1 MSAAPVFPTFR
12 PLELDAADTLRPA
25 LGGAGVALS
34 GFAFANLFLFRR
46 AHRYRW
52 STWQEMV
59 LLMGRGY
66 DGAAYAFPPLGVG
79 DVGGAIGLLEQ
90 HLEELGVRP
99 VFFPVPE
106 PYLSR
111 WFPAPRWT
119 AAPDRDQG
127 DYLYLREEL
136 ATLSGKKFH
145 KRRNRLAKFLR
156 EEGAGYVY
164 GELGDEHLAQC
175 LQLADGWC
183 EIRCSL
189 ERPSTYLETDAA
201 KEALEL
207 RHGLELR
214 GGVVLLGGRVRAFCL
229 GEELAADTFVVHFE
243 KTEPGH
249 EGLAQVINRDFCL
262 HTLVDYRYVNREQD
276 LGDPGL
282 RHAKEAYHPV
292 RLVPKYRVQRG

>member
-1 MSAAPVFPTFR
+1 MSAVPVYPEFH
-12 PLELDAADTLRPA
+12 PLELTAAGSLRPA
-25 LGGAGVALS
+25 LAGAGTALS
-34 GFAFANLFLFRR
+34 EFAFANLFLFRR
-46 AHRYRW
+46 AHHYRW
-52 STWQEMV
+52 STWRGMV
-59 LLMGRGY
+59 LVVGQGY
-66 DGAAYAFPPLGVG
+66 DGAAYAMPPLGAG
-79 DVGGAIGLLEQ
+79 DVGGAIPLLERY
-90 HLEELGVRP
+90 LERQGVRP

-106 PYLSR
+106 ACLAQ
-111 WFPAPRWT
+111 WFSPPQW
-119 AAPDRDQG
+119 AAVADRDQG

-136 ATLSGKKFH
+136 ATLPGKKFH
-145 KRRNRLAKFLR
+145 KRRNRLEKFLR

-164 GELGDEHLAQC
+164 RELGDEHREQC
-175 LQLADGWC
+175 LQLAAGWC

-189 ERPSTYLETDAA
+189 ERPSTYLETAAA

-207 RHGLELR
+207 RRELGLR

-229 GEELAADTFVVHFE
+229 GEELTADTFVVHFE

-262 HTLVDYRYVNREQD
+262 HALGGYRYVNREQD

-282 RHAKEAYHPV
+282 RRAKESYHPV